1 MELVYKFDANQNITD
16 IRFDSLDGCESVAS
30 VKEALGLM
38 QIVNPAVA
46 FADAVKAGMYLDVSD
61 EVYQRMLDN
70 IKRISSLWHYPD
82 DPPGAQTRYQMSALM
97 LLANAIE
104 VISEQ
109 DTQIWALLGQA

>member
-1 MELVYKFDANQNITD
+1 MKLLYEFDASQNI
-16 IRFDSLDGCESVAS
+16 INARFDGLDGCESVSS

-46 FADAVKAGMYLDVSD
+46 FADAVKSGMYLDVSD
-61 EVYQRMLDN
+61 EAYQRMLNN
-70 IKRISSLWHYPD
+70 IKRISLLWHYPD
-82 DPPGAQTRYQMSALM
+82 DPADSQTRYQLNALM

-104 VISEQ
+104 VISKQ